1 MKHLIIIS
9 SLFLFACG
17 QKAINKTQ
25 VDSIVYNA
33 QIITMNDEQTNAQVM
48 VIKDGKIIDIGDSS
62 LLKAYDCPEEKRVD
76 ANNQYVYPGFIDAHC
91 HFYGYAK
98 TLLTCNLVGTQ
109 SWEEVL
115 DKIEVFSIENPGDW
129 IIGRGWDQNDW
140 QNKEFP
146 DNSELNKRFPNQA
159 VVLKRIDGHA
169 VICNQKAL
177 EMAGIHNK
185 TVIYGGEILMKNGSL
200 TGVLIDNAVDLISA
214 IIPEPSI
221 ANRLSAL
228 QKAEKEC
235 YSYGLTSLADAGL
248 DLNECLLL
256 DSLTKNNQL
265 SMYLY
270 LMLNPKTESFEYAK
284 KKGIL
289 ETDFIKICSFKLYSD
304 GALGSRGAKL
314 KHDYCDRAHHS
325 GMLIQSPAYY
335 DSIVKMIH
343 DETQYQVNTHCIGD
357 SANHLIL
364 NAYAKVLKKNNDRR
378 FRIEHAQI
386 IDLNDIQKF
395 SEYGIVPSV
404 QPTHATSDGPWVKDR
419 ICEDRMAGAY
429 AYKSLLHQNNYIAL
443 GTDFPVEY
451 LQPLFTFYSAVFR
464 KSAQRTND
472 VAFLI
477 GERLTPEEALKGMTT
492 WAAKSCFLEHR
503 KGQLKIGMDA
513 DFVILDK
520 NLLTVTEKECL
531 KTQIVST
538 FRNGILVH
546 SMN

>member
-1 MKHLIIIS
+1 M
-9 SLFLFACG
+9 
-17 QKAINKTQ
+17 
-25 VDSIVYNA
+25 VDSIVFNA
-33 QIITMNDEQTNAQVM
+33 QIITMNDDQKTAEVM
-48 VIKDGKIIDIGDSS
+48 VVKDGKIIDIGDST
-62 LLKAYDCPEEKRVD
+62 LLELYDCPSEKRID
-76 ANNQYVYPGFIDAHC
+76 AKKKYVYPGFMDAHC

-98 TLLTCNLVGTQ
+98 TLLTCNLVGTR

-115 DKIEVFSIENPGDW
+115 NKIETFSKENPGEW

-177 EMAGIHNK
+177 EMAGIRNR
-185 TVIYGGEILMKNGSL
+185 TVIYGGEILIKNGAL
-200 TGVLIDNAVDLISA
+200 TGGLIDNAVDLISA

-221 ANRLSAL
+221 ANRVAAL

-235 YSYGLTSLADAGL
+235 FSYGLTSLADAGL

-256 DSLTKNNQL
+256 DSLTKNKQL
-265 SMYLY
+265 SMYFY

-314 KHDYCDRAHHS
+314 KHDYCDRVHHS
-325 GMLIQSPAYY
+325 GMLIQSPSYY

-386 IDLNDIQKF
+386 IDLKDIHQF

-464 KSAQRTND
+464 KSAQREND
-472 VAFLI
+472 EAFLI

-520 NLLTVTEKECL
+520 NLLTVTEKDCL
-531 KTQIVST
+531 STQIVST
-538 FRNGILVH
+538 FRNGNLVH
-546 SMN
+546 STQ